1 MPFITIALSL
11 LMGISF
17 LVGFY
22 LSRKVKGKKM
32 AYFSIAMAFV
42 IFVAVIVCDI
52 IPEICEL
59 STMYLHICIVICGL
73 IIGIDALLLLDL
85 FIPHHDHEHKH
96 NDESKAEH
104 KKHLY
109 HIALL
114 TFFSVLIHNVF
125 EGIAYY
131 TVAKS
136 SVKSA
141 LAISGGIALHNI
153 PLGIEMSYLFQDRKD
168 KNVFKVFALVIS
180 GTIGALIGLFIGNIS
195 LEINLIILSI
205 TCGMMLYTGLY
216 ELGIETF
223 KDRKE
228 KGILEGILVGA
239 IIFALML
246 M

>member
-131 TVAKS
+131 TIAKS

-168 KNVFKVFALVIS
+168 KNVFKVSVLVIS

>member
-1 MPFITIALSL
+1 MPFLTILLSL
-11 LMGISF
+11 FMGLSF

-22 LSRKVKGKKM
+22 LSKKIKGKKM

-42 IFVAVIVCDI
+42 IFVAVIICDI
-52 IPEICEL
+52 VPEICEL
-59 STMYLHICIVICGL
+59 STMYSHIYIIICGL
-73 IIGIDALLLLDL
+73 VIGIDSLLLLDL
-85 FIPHHDHEHKH
+85 FIPHHEHDHEH
-96 NDESKAEH
+96 NDESKADH

-131 TVAKS
+131 TIAKS
-136 SVKSA
+136 SIKSA
-141 LAISGGIALHNI
+141 FAISGGIALHNI
-153 PLGIEMSYLFQDRKD
+153 PLGIEMSYLFQNRND
-168 KNVFKVFALVIS
+168 KSMIKILLLIFS
-180 GTIGALIGLFIGNIS
+180 GTVGAIIGFFIGNIS
-195 LEINLIILSI
+195 LVVNLIILSI

-216 ELGIETF
+216 ELGIETY

-228 KGILEGILVGA
+228 KGIIEGILVGA

>member
-131 TVAKS
+131 TIAKS

-153 PLGIEMSYLFQDRKD
+153 PLGIEMSYLFQDRKN
-168 KNVFKVFALVIS
+168 KNVFKVFVLVVS

>member
-1 MPFITIALSL
+1 MAPIIILLSF

-22 LSRKVKGKKM
+22 LSKKVKRKSM
-32 AYFSIAMAFV
+32 SYFSIAMAFV
-42 IFVAVIVCDI
+42 IFVAVILCDI
-52 IPEICEL
+52 VPEICEQV
-59 STMYLHICIVICGL
+59 TTYQHIYIVFFGL
-73 IIGIDALLLLDL
+73 IIGIDGLLLLDL
-85 FIPHHDHEHKH
+85 FIPHHDHDHKH
-96 NDESKAEH
+96 NDEQKADH

-114 TFFSVLIHNVF
+114 TFVSILIHNFF

-131 TVAKS
+131 TLAKS
-136 SVKSA
+136 SIKTA
-141 LAISGGIALHNI
+141 LAVSGGIALHNI
-153 PLGIEMSYLFQDRKD
+153 PLGIEISYLFKD
-168 KNVFKVFALVIS
+168 KKNKSKHNIILLVLS
-180 GTIGALIGLFIGNIS
+180 GTIGAIFGMLIGNVSPI
-195 LEINLIILSI
+195 INLIILSI

-228 KGILEGILVGA
+228 KGIVEGILVGA

>member
-131 TVAKS
+131 TIAKS

-168 KNVFKVFALVIS
+168 KNVFKVFVLVIS